1 MSFYGALFRKAWT
14 AFCRG
19 WKPVLC
25 ATLLSILPSLV
36 QNVLTGTGVLTRE
49 PSSLLMTLPLIFCSL
64 LFVPGITI
72 MWLRLLRGERA
83 GLRDLREGLRFLG
96 RFLSAELLFF
106 LMLSGL
112 LLVFVIPFL
121 LSGAPR
127 RDNLVFCLDM
137 AALLAG
143 FLWLYC
149 LYGLFPKT
157 TVDQDVRGPVAVLRR
172 SRELTRRCRWRFL
185 GLNVF
190 LFSLILVSYLL
201 LSSAHPGIIAVR
213 MVLNF
218 AINVLNPMLTCAFY
232 EAICTRE
239 PGIMEQWGRTRA
251 LEQRE
256 DPERQ
261 GENDRV
267 QEKAPSGPETKPLP
281 AWYAR
286 LYHHR
291 LKICLGLLVAT
302 CVLYLAPAVQI
313 VGSFSAVQV
322 LSCLYYPGLAFCLWT
337 GLKSLSDGNRGK
349 AIGAAVIYLVWY
361 AAFQLISAEGDFRL
375 LCLMVSSYFLTSA
388 FMAGLAF
395 LGHTLWGKRKYGFIP
410 FIVVLLLC
418 LSDLS
423 ACITGIP
430 NFLLMKQY
438 HLMEEEIY
446 IVFYCCQLLAA
457 LLLTSAFAV
466 GMLPARFG
474 SRVVEGAEEA
484 SGEPEDEDDA
494 AEDEES
500 DE

>member
-1 MSFYGALFRKAWT
+1 MTFYADLVRKGWA
-14 AFCRG
+14 AFVRG
-19 WKPVLC
+19 WKLVLC
-25 ATLLSILPSLV
+25 ATFLSILPALV
-36 QNVLTGTGVLTRE
+36 QNVLTWTGVLTRE
-49 PSSLLMTLPLIFCSL
+49 PSSLWLILPLTFCSL

-72 MWLRLLRGERA
+72 IWLRLLRGERA

-127 RDNLVFCLDM
+127 RDNLVVWLEL

-143 FLWLYC
+143 FLWLSC

-157 TVDQDVRGPVAVLRR
+157 AVDQDVRGPVAVLCR
-172 SRELTRRCRWRFL
+172 SRELTRGHRWRFL

-190 LFSLILVSYLL
+190 LSALILLPYPL
-201 LSSAHPGIIAVR
+201 LSSTHPGVIALR
-213 MVLNF
+213 MVLTF
-218 AINVLNPMLTCAFY
+218 AINVLNPMLTSAFY
-232 EAICTRE
+232 EAIRS
-239 PGIMEQWGRTRA
+239 PRA
-251 LEQRE
+251 EESDLQET
-256 DPERQ
+256 PSPWLQ
-261 GENDRV
+261 GDD
-267 QEKAPSGPETKPLP
+267 QPLEKASAAPETKFLP
-281 AWYAR
+281 VWYSR
-286 LYHHR
+286 LYRRR
-291 LKICLGLLVAT
+291 LTICLWLLVAA
-302 CVLYLAPAVQI
+302 CVLYLAPAVLI
-313 VGSFSAVQV
+313 LDSITVVQV
-322 LSCLYYPGLAFCLWT
+322 LGCLYYPGLAFFLWT
-337 GLKSLSDGNRGK
+337 GLKALSDDNRGK
-349 AIGAAVIYLVWY
+349 AIGTAILYLVWY
-361 AAFQLISAEGDFRL
+361 AVFQLISAEGDFRL
-375 LCLMVSSYFLTSA
+375 LRLMASSYFLTSA
-388 FMAGLAF
+388 FLAGVAF
-395 LGHTLWGKRKYGFIP
+395 LVHTLCAKKKLGFIP
-410 FIVVLLLC
+410 FIVVALLC

-466 GMLPARFG
+466 GMFPARFG